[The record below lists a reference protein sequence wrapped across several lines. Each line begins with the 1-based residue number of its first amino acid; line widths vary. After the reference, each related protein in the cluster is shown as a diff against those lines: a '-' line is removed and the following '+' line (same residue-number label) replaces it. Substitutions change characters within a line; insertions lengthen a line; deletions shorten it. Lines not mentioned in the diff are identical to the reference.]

1 MPTFYVK
8 RRYFDEK
15 RGRHLSVTQIILF
28 TEIEKKV
35 SKIPMEPEMTERA
48 KAIVDKKNNTR
59 EFVIL
64 YFKIYHKECIV
75 VSHTQNI
82 KQWCKIEDRTMSKG
96 ISYLTIGLKIYI
108 VEKTEISTN
117 SAGINNPTCWR
128 KNLSASITV
137 YKRKCHVNQ
146 RLNLKS
152 EMLKC

>member
-1 MPTFYVK
+1 MPTFYLK

-15 RGRHLSVTQIILF
+15 RGRPLSVTQIILF
-28 TEIEKKV
+28 TEIEKKKFQRFLW
-35 SKIPMEPEMTERA
+35 SQKWPERA

-64 YFKIYHKECIV
+64 YFKIYHKESIV

-96 ISYLTIGLKIYI
+96 ISYLTIGLKTYT

-117 SAGINNPTCWR
+117 SARIKNPTCWR
-128 KNLSASITV
+128 KKIYL
-137 YKRKCHVNQ
+137 HP
-146 RLNLKS
+146 
-152 EMLKC
+152 